1 MEEWSLATYPPTD
14 RRNGGMVGYSVSK
27 NRRRPLQGRQR
38 GILGKLVVL
47 QYSLALTSIFI
58 IKVNFPP
65 NTDILT
71 YVHDTNQKNISCI
84 INLVYS
90 PKILVNNRSKSAVP
104 NRGIAVPQGTARGS

>member
-1 MEEWSLATYPPTD
+1 MEEWSVTPFLRTVGMEEWSVTPFLRTVGMEEWSLATYPPTD

-65 NTDILT
+65 NTVI
-71 YVHDTNQKNISCI
+71 
-84 INLVYS
+84 
-90 PKILVNNRSKSAVP
+90 
-104 NRGIAVPQGTARGS
+104 